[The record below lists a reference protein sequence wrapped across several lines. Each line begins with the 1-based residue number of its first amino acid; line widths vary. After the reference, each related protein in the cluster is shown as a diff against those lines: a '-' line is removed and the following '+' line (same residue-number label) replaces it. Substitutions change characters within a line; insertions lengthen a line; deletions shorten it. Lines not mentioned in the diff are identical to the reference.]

1 MICRIAPLLMAC
13 LCAAAWITSPLRAGD
28 QPQWGQ
34 KHTRNMISDEKG
46 VADDFTSGAEAKGV
60 KWTARLGS
68 ITYATPIVAEGKVLV
83 GTNNRHP
90 RDDRHQGDR
99 GVLMCFNEA
108 DGKFLWQLMV
118 PKLKSVKYG
127 DWHYCGISS
136 SPVAE
141 GSRVYV
147 ASNRCEVLCLDI
159 NGLADGNAGPYR
171 DEGQHMAAPGK
182 AAFKPLN
189 TDADIIW
196 RFDMKAAP
204 VGAVPHNATNC
215 SILVDGDL
223 LYVSTAN
230 GVEWTHRKVA
240 NPKAPS
246 IVVLNKKSGKLVA
259 VDDANIGPDIFHC
272 QWSSATLG
280 KVGDKKQIFFGGGDG
295 LCYGFEALA
304 PSLATG
310 GNTLKTIWKFTCD
323 TTAHKV
329 PGGASSYPK
338 APDSPTVIVSMPVF
352 YKNRVYV
359 AAGGDPWHG
368 KRLGGLYCIDAT
380 KRGDITK
387 SGRIW
392 SYMGLGQSISTVSIK
407 DGLVYIAS
415 YGGRIHCLDAE
426 TGKLQWSHDTG
437 GEIYGSTM
445 VVDGKVYVGTGMRRR
460 GDLWILAA
468 GKTKKVI
475 RQIRL
480 DAVIHS
486 TPTVANGTLYVA
498 TGETLYAVDGGRKS
512 K

>member
-1 MICRIAPLLMAC
+1 
-13 LCAAAWITSPLRAGD
+13 
-28 QPQWGQ
+28 
-34 KHTRNMISDEKG
+34 MISDEKP
-46 VADDFTSGAEAKGV
+46 VSDDFTVGDNATGV

-68 ITYATPIVAEGKVLV
+68 ITYASPIVAEGKVLI

-90 RDDRHQGDR
+90 RDNRHQGDR

-108 DGKFLWQLMV
+108 DGKYLWQLMV

-136 SPVAE
+136 SPVVQD
-141 GSRVYV
+141 SKVYV

-159 NGLADGNAGPYR
+159 NGMADGNAGPYR

-182 AAFKPLN
+182 EAFKPMK

-196 RFDMKAAP
+196 CFDMKSAP
-204 VGAVPHNATNC
+204 VNAIPHNATNC

-223 LYVSTAN
+223 LYVSTSN
-230 GVEWTHRKVA
+230 GVDWTHRKVP

-246 IVVLNKKSGKLVA
+246 IVVLNKKSGKLIA

-272 QWSSATLG
+272 QWSSPALG

-295 LCYGFEALA
+295 LCYGFEALD
-304 PSLATG
+304 PTLTTG
-310 GNTLKTIWKFTCD
+310 GHTLRTVWKFTCD
-323 TTAHKV
+323 TTARKV

-338 APDSPTVIVSMPVF
+338 APDSPTVIVAMPVF

-415 YGGRIHCLDAE
+415 YGGPIHCLDAE
-426 TGKLQWSHDTG
+426 TGKLQWRHDTG
-437 GEIYGSTM
+437 GQIYGSTM
-445 VVDGKVYVGTGMRRR
+445 VADGKVYVGTGVRRR
-460 GDLWILAA
+460 GDLWIFAA
-468 GKTKKVI
+468 GKKKKVI

-480 DAVIHS
+480 DAVVHS
-486 TPTVANGTLYVA
+486 TPTIANGRLYVA
-498 TGETLYAVDGGRKS
+498 TGETLYAVDEKGK
-512 K
+512 